1 MLLRGGGAEKK
12 CATRERKE
20 KEDRSTSQAKVSEL
34 QFCMNCRIIVNVD
47 IPRFGR
53 PMAEGLNNI
62 LGKAETSKISSAAS
76 TK

>member
-1 MLLRGGGAEKK
+1 MLLRGGGGEKK
-12 CATRERKE
+12 SVTREKKE
-20 KEDRSTSQAKVSEL
+20 KGDISMSQAKVSEL
-34 QFCMNCRIIVNVD
+34 QFCTNCRIIMNVD

-53 PMAEGLNNI
+53 PMAKGLNDI